1 MYDNVELNKRSIL
14 KSFLSGSTGKFAL
27 LVLLVLISFPLICM
41 PAAADS
47 ASASGLN
54 VAMAL
59 SSGDDWDDCL
69 VLTYSGTVSG
79 KTASSWSWSFDDDDT
94 ATGSSGTH
102 TYDETGTYD
111 VVLVV
116 TYSDSTTEQ
125 IATDI
130 AIEEPTLDASADI
143 TVDDDDLKITYESTT
158 DGAVSW
164 EWDFDDGD
172 TSTSESG
179 SHYYDDYGDYTV
191 TLTVTSEDGSTDTY
205 TEDITLDE
213 SPSAYFTVDVDSGSS
228 PLTVE
233 FTDGSEE
240 NSYTGADIVEWV
252 WDFDYDDE
260 TATFDDDDSSADTE
274 FTFEEEGT
282 YTVTL
287 TVTDEDGEENSYEM
301 DIVVDDDSAPTADY
315 YIDDD
320 CDTSGTAPLTIQF
333 YDDSEEAEDTGAE
346 LTSWLWKFYDE
357 DDSLYL
363 YSYSENPELEFED
376 EGVYTLVY
384 TVTDAD
390 GVSDS
395 ITEEDLIEVYSG
407 LSVTFY
413 GSPTS
418 GTTPFTVYFYATDGA
433 YNEYDIETYYWYFG
447 DGSTSSESD
456 TSTSHTYTTAGT
468 YDVKLKVTDEEGNT
482 YTCTESDYIT
492 VSTVATSAATSSKT
506 YAVTES
512 ATSVETEEAD
522 LGSSTSSGTTIFGIP
537 GTEYFRTEM
546 SRFYNFYEEYTSL
559 LAGMFGMG

>member
-1 MYDNVELNKRSIL
+1 MIQMYDNVELNKRSIL

-27 LVLLVLISFPLICM
+27 LVLLVLISFPLICT

-54 VAMAL
+54 VAMTL
-59 SSGDDWDDCL
+59 SSGDDWDGYL

-79 KTASSWSWSFDDDDT
+79 KTASSWSWSFDDSDT

-102 TYDETGTYD
+102 TCDETWTYD
-111 VVLVV
+111 VILVV

-143 TVDDDDLKITYESTT
+143 TVDDDDLKITYKSTT

-164 EWDFDDGD
+164 QWDFDDGD

-205 TEDITLDE
+205 TEDITLNE
-213 SPSAYFTVDVDSGSS
+213 SPSAYFTADVDSGSS

-260 TATFDDDDSSADTE
+260 TETFDDDDSSADTE

-287 TVTDEDGEENSYEM
+287 TVTDEDGEEDSYGM

-320 CDTSGTAPLTIQF
+320 CDTSGTSPLTIQF

-346 LTSWLWKFYDE
+346 ITSWLWKFYDE
-357 DDSLYL
+357 DDSLYI
-363 YSYSENPELEFED
+363 YSYAENPELEFED

-384 TVTDAD
+384 TVTDED
-390 GVSDS
+390 GISDS

-413 GSPTS
+413 GSSTS

-468 YDVKLKVTDEEGNT
+468 YDVKLKVTGEEGNT

-492 VSTVATSAATSSKT
+492 VSTAATSVATSSKT

-512 ATSVETEEAD
+512 ATSAETEEAD
-522 LGSSTSSGTTIFGIP
+522 LSSSTSSGTTIFGIP
-537 GTEYFRTEM
+537 GT
-546 SRFYNFYEEYTSL
+546 
-559 LAGMFGMG
+559 